1 MKTRKSRAILY
12 CLLALLA
19 VPAAA
24 QTAEDRI
31 VRQLREQGFEEIEV
45 SRTLLGRVRIVA
57 IEDDTLREIVL
68 NPSTGAILRDY
79 WTEIDDDDDDDSGKG
94 RGRGRGRG
102 DRDEGYLLDSDDDG
116 DDD

>member
-1 MKTRKSRAILY
+1 MKPRKSPAILF
-12 CLLALLA
+12 CLTALLA
-19 VPAAA
+19 VPASA

-31 VRQLREQGFEEIEV
+31 VRQLRAQGFEEIEV

-57 IEDDTLREIVL
+57 VEDDTLREIVL

-79 WTEIDDDDDDDSGKG
+79 WTEIDDDDDDDGKG
-94 RGRGRGRG
+94 RGRGRD
-102 DRDEGYLLDSDDDG
+102 DRDAGYLLDSDDDG